1 MKLCYVT
8 DRKSLSVSAEKRP
21 EALLEKIE
29 YAARA
34 GVGWIQIREKD
45 LSGRALAQLVGEAL
59 GRVTASCRILV
70 NDRLDVACALG
81 AGGVHLG
88 EGSLSVQDAR
98 RLLRRRSQARNF
110 VVGASTHSLEA
121 AFSAEKAGADYV
133 IFGPVYATPSKAP
146 YGAPQGIARLREVCS
161 TVSLPVLAIGGI
173 TVDNARACLEAGAA
187 GIAAVRM
194 FQDAEDV
201 AAVAKEL
208 RRD

>member
-59 GRVTASCRILV
+59 RRVPPSCRILV

-98 RLLRRRSQARNF
+98 RLLRGRSQAKDF

-146 YGAPQGIARLREVCS
+146 YGPPQGIARLIEVCR

-187 GIAAVRM
+187 GIAAIRM
-194 FQDAEDV
+194 FQEAEDL
-201 AAVAKEL
+201 AAVAREL
-208 RRD
+208 RRE

>member
-1 MKLCYVT
+1 
-8 DRKSLSVSAEKRP
+8 
-21 EALLEKIE
+21 
-29 YAARA
+29 
-34 GVGWIQIREKD
+34 
-45 LSGRALAQLVGEAL
+45 
-59 GRVTASCRILV
+59 
-70 NDRLDVACALG
+70 
-81 AGGVHLG
+81 
-88 EGSLSVQDAR
+88 
-98 RLLRRRSQARNF
+98 
-110 VVGASTHSLEA
+110 
-121 AFSAEKAGADYV
+121 V

-201 AAVAKEL
+201 LAVAKEL

>member
-1 MKLCYVT
+1 MTLCYVT
-8 DRKSLSVSAEKRP
+8 DRNGLTVSTEKRL
-21 EALLEKIE
+21 EALLEKIA

-59 GRVTASCRILV
+59 RRVPPSCRILV

-98 RLLRRRSQARNF
+98 RLLRGRSQTKNF
-110 VVGASTHSLEA
+110 LVGASTHSLEA

-133 IFGPVYATPSKAP
+133 IFGPLYATPSKAP
-146 YGAPQGIARLREVCS
+146 YGPAQGIARLVEVCR

-173 TVDNARACLEAGAA
+173 TVDKARACLEAGAA
-187 GIAAVRM
+187 GIAAIRM
-194 FQDAEDV
+194 FQEAEDL
-201 AAVAKEL
+201 AAVAREL
-208 RRD
+208 RRG